1 MKGGILRKV
10 ALLEWSIRRICSD
23 VVPKTRHPPVA
34 SANLVL
40 GTPVAGNPAMVKPSV
55 EMVQQLENQAK
66 EAAVHVTVAMAIA
79 TAAKATYTAAMAI
92 ATAVMATAAAMM
104 ATATAAGI

>member
-1 MKGGILRKV
+1 V
-10 ALLEWSIRRICSD
+10 VLLEWSIQRICSD
-23 VVPKTRHPPVA
+23 VVPKTRHPTVA

-40 GTPVAGNPAMVKPSV
+40 GNPAMVKPSV

-79 TAAKATYTAAMAI
+79 TATKATYTAAMAI
-92 ATAVMATAAAMM
+92 
-104 ATATAAGI
+104 